1 MLNLNDH
8 VLRIVTSRNSK
19 DELFDHTHSHRRRHS
34 HGSWSDGHRELYD
47 LESDPE
53 ELHEVSAD
61 QAEVVEALTQKLKA
75 LPAFTP

>member
-34 HGSWSDGHRELYD
+34 PGSPCRRVTH
-47 LESDPE
+47 
-53 ELHEVSAD
+53 
-61 QAEVVEALTQKLKA
+61 LTPL
-75 LPAFTP
+75 T